1 MDEAEF
7 IASNFHSI
15 YEALAPEFG
24 YTTRRLSQVAW
35 ENVPAQNKKLMIAT
49 VQELLNH
56 GLITKGANYEL
67 HYKTKAL

>member
-7 IASNFHSI
+7 IAANFHSI

-24 YTTRRLSQVAW
+24 YTTRKDSAVLWAD
-35 ENVPAQNKKLMIAT
+35 VPPQNKKLMIAT